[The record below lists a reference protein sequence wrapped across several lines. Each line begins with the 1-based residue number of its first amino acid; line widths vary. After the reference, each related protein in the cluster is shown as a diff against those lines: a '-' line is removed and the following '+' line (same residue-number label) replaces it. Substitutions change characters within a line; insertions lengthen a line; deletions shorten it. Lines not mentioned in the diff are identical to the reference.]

1 MRRILPTW
9 PRPAPPY
16 AGTVPPDRRSFLVAP
31 LVAGSSPIRHATDRL
46 VTDIPPDGAPGPTDR
61 PMTEGRAGVIVGAVL
76 IGLGVLF
83 LVDRLVEIDLGAAG
97 WPLLVIVPG
106 IGLLVWGVAMPGHEG
121 VGLAVGGGITTVVG
135 LILAVQNTTDLWA
148 TWAYAWALVGPGG
161 TGIGL
166 MAHGIVHRDGGQRTA
181 GVRSIASALG
191 LFAAFGLF
199 FEGVIGLSGPPFLST
214 DAGPIVLIAV
224 GVVVIAIALRR
235 GRRAAV

>member
-1 MRRILPTW
+1 MSEPT
-9 PRPAPPY
+9 PQDRSGSAARPAS
-16 AGTVPPDRRSFLVAP
+16 D
-31 LVAGSSPIRHATDRL
+31 
-46 VTDIPPDGAPGPTDR
+46 
-61 PMTEGRAGVIVGAVL
+61 GRAGVIAGAVL

-83 LVDRLVEIDLGAAG
+83 LLDRLVDIDLGAAG
-97 WPLLVIVPG
+97 WPLFVVVPG
-106 IGLLVWGVAMPGHEG
+106 LALLAWGVSMPGREG

-135 LILAVQNTTDLWA
+135 LILAVQNATDLWA

-166 MAHGIVHRDGGQRTA
+166 LAHGIVHRDGGQRTA
-181 GVRSIASALG
+181 GLRSIASGLG

-224 GVVVIAIALRR
+224 GVVIIAIALAR
-235 GRRAAV
+235 GRRPSA